1 MLPQDEWLDKARRL
15 HIGMTV
21 RIRHGRESRE
31 NLVIGNLQ
39 DRWYAYCHKCH
50 EGAVVQKDHVML
62 TQNMGP
68 VDVEER
74 LPDDIKPV
82 LASEFELPIAKFLAS
97 KNMDQLYL
105 PALFYSEKRK
115 RLMLKDVAGK
125 WHGRDLTGRS
135 PMKWMNYSNAK
146 VVGAVPMSY
155 PAIVVED
162 LFSMHK
168 VQYALKDTGVR
179 VVCALGTGCS
189 ASLVYILM
197 PADTIVWMFD
207 ADAAGDTGAE
217 DGIQRMRPF
226 VNRQVRARPPEGL
239 DPKDMDC
246 QSIRDCI
253 ATAVK
258 GAQL

>member
-1 MLPQDEWLDKARRL
+1 MIPETAWLSKARSL
-15 HIGMTV
+15 AVGMRV
-21 RIRHGRESRE
+21 RVRHGNESRE
-31 NLVIGNLQ
+31 NMVVANAA
-39 DRWYAYCHKCH
+39 DRWWCYCQRCH
-50 EGAVVQKDHVML
+50 EGAVVMKDHVIL
-62 TQNMGP
+62 SAAQGP
-68 VDVEER
+68 ADVSTV

-82 LASEFELPIAKFLAS
+82 LASEFELPVAKFLAS

-115 RLMLKDVAGK
+115 RLMLKDAAGK

-146 VVGAVPMSY
+146 AVGAVTVSY

-168 VQYALKDTGVR
+168 LQYALKGAGVR

-207 ADAAGDTGAE
+207 ADDAGDTGAE

-246 QSIRDCI
+246 QSIREVI
-253 ATAVK
+253 ATAIK
-258 GAQL
+258 GAQS